1 MLSLHKRPTYALLA
15 LALVGMLLIACAA
28 WLALK
33 QPWMG
38 VQMAVVDDKVRVF
51 QVAETL
57 AQQIPEGVE
66 VKRLVSATGV
76 SQDILVSD
84 LIEEPD
90 FFDTYP
96 EMAEFFSRQTTF
108 DAMLRDKQ
116 VVLVWVDSSGAEKQV
131 TVTPKKRP
139 LSSLPM
145 VFWFQVIVGFIGFLI
160 ASWIFLLRKDDWGAR
175 MFGLSGLLFPVFTIP
190 AAIYSTRELAIQGET
205 FRWLAS
211 LNHFGAFMFG
221 CTLVAIFMTYPRR
234 LVRPIHLL
242 WLPAIFGLWLA
253 ADVFRWAPDQD
264 WGSRIPVTIAMLAAI
279 VCAVLQWRKTRNQP
293 LERAALRWFTLSTL
307 VGSGLF
313 IFTTVGAQLLDLFK
327 MPQQGYAFG
336 YFLIIYLGLALGL
349 RRYQLF
355 DMDEWA
361 YRGFMWVGSAIS
373 VIALDALLI
382 YFGLTEATSL
392 GVSLLI
398 AGWVYFPLRQWMWQR
413 IVKKYYPKFET
424 LLPDISAIAFT
435 ASHSEQKFRWESFL
449 MRVFDPLEM
458 KQGEVD
464 TKAAGV
470 REEGLALQVPACAT
484 LPSYTLRYAG
494 RGIRLF
500 STRDADFAVALS
512 ELLHQVMGGRS
523 SYEQGVAQERLRI
536 GRDLHDNIGARL
548 LKLIHH
554 LRGTPDAEL
563 ARDAMKDLRTS
574 IAAMDSQPVPIIDA
588 LADWR
593 AEANSRCEVAK
604 CQLHWNQ
611 AQDVPEVD
619 LPPRM
624 KGMLESVMR
633 EAITNAL
640 KHASPE
646 TIHVAVEVSS
656 ARLRMEVEND
666 GGIADPLTWQDGY
679 GLRNIRGRMEE
690 LGGNLNIS
698 SVNNKVQLIITV
710 PLQ

>member
-1 MLSLHKRPTYALLA
+1 MLSIYKRPAYALLA
-15 LALVGMLLIACAA
+15 LALGSVVLIACAA
-28 WLALK
+28 WFALK

-38 VQMAVVDDKVRVF
+38 VQMAVIDDKVRVV
-51 QVAETL
+51 QVAEAF

-90 FFDTYP
+90 FFNTYA
-96 EMAEFFSRQTTF
+96 EMAEFFTRQTTF

-116 VVLVWVDSSGAEKQV
+116 VTLVWAEASGAETQV
-131 TVTPKKRP
+131 TVTPTKRP
-139 LSSLPM
+139 FSSLPM
-145 VFWFQVIVGFIGFLI
+145 VFWFQVVVGFIGFLI
-160 ASWIFLLRKDDWGAR
+160 ASWIFLLRKDDWAAR
-175 MFGLSGLLFPVFTIP
+175 MFWLSGVSFPIFTMP
-190 AAIYSTRELAIQGET
+190 AAIYSTRELAMQGET

-211 LNHFGAFMFG
+211 LNHLGAFMFG
-221 CTLVAIFMTYPRR
+221 CALVAIFMTYPRR

-242 WLPAIFGLWLA
+242 WLPAIFGFWLA

-264 WGSRIPVTIAMLAAI
+264 WGSRMPVSIEMLLAI
-279 VCAVLQWRKTRNQP
+279 VFAVVQWRKTRGQP

-313 IFTTVGAQLLDLFK
+313 IFMTVGSQVLGLFD
-327 MPQQGYAFG
+327 MPKQGYAFG
-336 YFLIIYLGLALGL
+336 YFLLIYIGIALGL
-349 RRYQLF
+349 RHYQLF

-361 YRGFMWVGSAIS
+361 YRGFMWVVGALS

-382 YFGLTEATSL
+382 YFGLTEAASL

-398 AGWVYFPLRQWMWQR
+398 AGWLYFPLRQWLWQR
-413 IVKKYYPKFET
+413 IVKKHYPKFES
-424 LLPDISAIAFT
+424 LLPELSAIAFT

-458 KQGEVD
+458 KQGEVEN
-464 TKAAGV
+464 KEVGV

-500 STRDADFAVALS
+500 STRDADFAMALS

-574 IAAMDSQPVPIIDA
+574 IAAMDSQPVPLRDA

-593 AEANSRCEVAK
+593 AEASSRCEVAK
-604 CQLHWNQ
+604 CLLTWDQ
-611 AQDVPEVD
+611 AKQVPEVD

-633 EAITNAL
+633 EVITNAL
-640 KHASPE
+640 KHASPQSIQVSVEASE
-646 TIHVAVEVSS
+646 TKMKVN
-656 ARLRMEVEND
+656 VEND
-666 GGIADPLTWQDGY
+666 GDIADPLTWQDGY

-690 LGGNLNIS
+690 LGGNLNICS
-698 SVNNKVQLIITV
+698 GNDKVQLSLTV

>member
-1 MLSLHKRPTYALLA
+1 MLSFYKRPAYALLA
-15 LALVGMLLIACAA
+15 LALASVVLIACAA
-28 WLALK
+28 WFALK
-33 QPWMG
+33 QPWVG
-38 VQMAVVDDKVRVF
+38 VQMAVVDDKVRV
-51 QVAETL
+51 VHVSEALT
-57 AQQIPEGVE
+57 QQIPEGAE
-66 VKRLVSATGV
+66 VKRLVSATGE
-76 SQDILVSD
+76 SQDILATD

-90 FFDTYP
+90 FFNTYA
-96 EMAEFFSRQTTF
+96 EMADFFARQTTF
-108 DAMLRDKQ
+108 DTMLRNEQ
-116 VVLVWVDSSGAEKQV
+116 VILVWVDASGAEKEA

-145 VFWFQVIVGFIGFLI
+145 VFWFQALVGFIGFLI
-160 ASWIFLLRKDDWGAR
+160 ASWIFLLRKEDWAAR
-175 MFGLSGLLFPVFTIP
+175 MFWLSGLSFPMFTLP
-190 AAIYSTRELAIQGET
+190 AAIYSTRELAMHGET
-205 FRWLAS
+205 LRWLAS
-211 LNHFGAFMFG
+211 LNHLGAFMFG
-221 CTLVAIFMTYPRR
+221 CALIAIFMTYPRR

-253 ADVFRWAPDQD
+253 TDVFRWAPDQD
-264 WGSRIPVTIAMLAAI
+264 WGSRMPVSIEMLLAI
-279 VCAVLQWRKTRNQP
+279 VFAVVQWRKTRGQP

-313 IFTTVGAQLLDLFK
+313 IFITVGAQVLGLFD
-327 MPQQGYAFG
+327 MPKQGYAFG
-336 YFLIIYLGLALGL
+336 YFLLIYIGIALGL
-349 RRYQLF
+349 RHYQLF

-361 YRGFMWVGSAIS
+361 YRGFMWVVGALS

-392 GVSLLI
+392 GLSLLL
-398 AGWVYFPLRQWMWQR
+398 AGWLYFPLRQWMWQR
-413 IVKKYYPKFET
+413 IVKKHFPKFES
-424 LLPDISAIAFT
+424 LLPELSAIAFT

-449 MRVFDPLEM
+449 MQVFDPLEM
-458 KQGEVD
+458 KQGGSDIKDARVL
-464 TKAAGV
+464 
-470 REEGLALQVPACAT
+470 EEGLSLQVPASDS

-500 STRDADFAVALS
+500 STRDANFAMALS
-512 ELLHQVMGGRS
+512 QLLHQVMGGRT

-554 LRGTPDAEL
+554 LRGTPDADI

-574 IAAMDSQPVPIIDA
+574 IAAMDSHPVPLCDA

-593 AEANSRCEVAK
+593 AEASSRCEVAK
-604 CQLHWNQ
+604 CLLHWNQ
-611 AQDVPEVD
+611 AEDVPEVD

-633 EAITNAL
+633 ELITNAL
-640 KHASPE
+640 KHASPNA
-646 TIHVAVEVSS
+646 IQVEVEASTT
-656 ARLRMEVEND
+656 RLKIEVEND
-666 GGIADPLTWQDGY
+666 GDIADPLTWQDGY

-698 SVNNKVQLIITV
+698 SSDGKVRLTLAI
-710 PLQ
+710 PLP

>member
-1 MLSLHKRPTYALLA
+1 MLSLYKRPAYALLA
-15 LALVGMLLIACAA
+15 LALGSVVLIACAA
-28 WLALK
+28 WFALK

-38 VQMAVVDDKVRVF
+38 VQLAVIDDKVRVV
-51 QVAETL
+51 QVAEAL

-66 VKRLVSATGV
+66 VKRLVSATGL

-90 FFDTYP
+90 FFNTYP
-96 EMAEFFSRQTTF
+96 EMAEFFTRQTTF

-116 VVLVWVDSSGAEKQV
+116 VTLVWVEPSGAEK
-131 TVTPKKRP
+131 TVTITPIKRP

-145 VFWFQVIVGFIGFLI
+145 VFWFQVVVGFIGFLI
-160 ASWIFLLRKDDWGAR
+160 ASWIFLLRKDDWAAR
-175 MFGLSGLLFPVFTIP
+175 MFWLSGVSFPIFTMP
-190 AAIYSTRELAIQGET
+190 AAIYSTRELAMQGET

-211 LNHFGAFMFG
+211 LNHLGAFMFG
-221 CTLVAIFMTYPRR
+221 CALVAIFMTYPRR

-242 WLPAIFGLWLA
+242 WLPAIFGFWLA
-253 ADVFRWAPDQD
+253 ADVFRWAPNQD
-264 WGSRIPVTIAMLAAI
+264 WGSRMPVSIEMLLAI
-279 VCAVLQWRKTRNQP
+279 VFAVVQWRKTRGQP

-313 IFTTVGAQLLDLFK
+313 IFMTVGSQVLGLFD
-327 MPQQGYAFG
+327 MPKQGYAFG
-336 YFLIIYLGLALGL
+336 YFLLIYIGIALGL
-349 RRYQLF
+349 RHYQLF

-361 YRGFMWVGSAIS
+361 YRGFMWVVGALS

-382 YFGLTEATSL
+382 YFGLTEAASL

-398 AGWVYFPLRQWMWQR
+398 AGWLYFPIRQWLWQR
-413 IVKKYYPKFET
+413 IVKKHYPKFES
-424 LLPDISAIAFT
+424 LLPELSAIAFT

-449 MRVFDPLEM
+449 MHVFDPLEM
-458 KQGEVD
+458 KQGELEN
-464 TKAAGV
+464 KEAGV

-500 STRDADFAVALS
+500 SSRDANFAMALS

-574 IAAMDSQPVPIIDA
+574 IAAMDSQPVPLRDA

-604 CQLHWNQ
+604 CQLTWDQ
-611 AQDVPEVD
+611 AQQVPEVD

-633 EAITNAL
+633 EVITNAL
-640 KHASPE
+640 KHASPKSIQVAIEASE
-646 TIHVAVEVSS
+646 TKMKV
-656 ARLRMEVEND
+656 EVEND
-666 GGIADPLTWQDGY
+666 GDIADPLTWQDGY

-698 SVNNKVQLIITV
+698 SRNDKVQLTLAV

>member
-1 MLSLHKRPTYALLA
+1 MLSLHKRPTFALLA
-15 LALVGMLLIACAA
+15 LALGSMVIIACTA
-28 WLALK
+28 WFALK

-38 VQMAVVDDKVRVF
+38 VQMAVVENKVRVVH
-51 QVAETL
+51 VAASL

-66 VKRLVSATGV
+66 VKRLVSTTGV

-90 FFDTYP
+90 FLDTYP
-96 EMAEFFSRQTTF
+96 EMAEFFTRQTTF
-108 DAMLRDKQ
+108 DAMLRDTQ
-116 VVLVWVDSSGAEKQV
+116 VALVWVDSSGAEKQV
-131 TVTPKKRP
+131 SVTLQKRP
-139 LSSLPM
+139 LASLPM
-145 VFWFQVIVGFIGFLI
+145 VFWFQVAVGFMGFLI

-175 MFGLSGLLFPVFTIP
+175 MFGLSGVLFPVFTTP
-190 AAIYSTRELAIQGET
+190 AAIYSTRELALQGET

-234 LVRPIHLL
+234 LGRPIHLL
-242 WLPAIFGLWLA
+242 WLPVIFGTWLA
-253 ADVFRWAPDQD
+253 ADVFRWASDQD
-264 WGSRIPVTIAMLAAI
+264 WGSRIPVTLAMLAAI
-279 VCAVLQWRKTRNQP
+279 ICAVVQWRKTRNQP

-307 VGSGLF
+307 IGSGLF
-313 IFTTVGAQLLDLFK
+313 IFTTVGAQLLDLFE

-361 YRGFMWVGSAIS
+361 YRGFMWVAGAIS

-398 AGWVYFPLRQWMWQR
+398 AGWLYFPLRQWMWQH
-413 IVKKYYPKFET
+413 IVKKHYPKFET
-424 LLPDISAIAFT
+424 LLPELSAIAFT

-458 KQGEVD
+458 KQGDVD
-464 TKAAGV
+464 NNESGV
-470 REEGLALQVPACAT
+470 REEGLVLQVPACAS
-484 LPSYTLRYAG
+484 LPSYNLRYAG

-512 ELLHQVMGGRS
+512 QLLHQMMGGRS

-554 LRGTPDAEL
+554 LRGTPDAEI

-593 AEANSRCEVAK
+593 AETNSRCEVAK

-633 EAITNAL
+633 EVITNAL
-640 KHASPE
+640 KHASPKS
-646 TIHVAVEVSS
+646 IQVAFQ
-656 ARLRMEVEND
+656 ANLTQMKMEVEND
-666 GGIADPLTWQDGY
+666 GDIADPLTWQDGY

-698 SVNNKVQLIITV
+698 STDGKVRLTLAI
-710 PLQ
+710 PLP

>member
-1 MLSLHKRPTYALLA
+1 MLSLYKRPTYALLA
-15 LALVGMLLIACAA
+15 LALASVALIACTV
-28 WLALK
+28 WFALK
-33 QPWMG
+33 QPWVG
-38 VQMAVVDDKVRVF
+38 VQMAVVDDKVRV
-51 QVAETL
+51 VHVVEAL
-57 AQQIPEGVE
+57 VQQIPEGVE

-76 SQDILVSD
+76 AQDVLVSD

-90 FFDTYP
+90 FFNTYP
-96 EMAEFFSRQTTF
+96 EMAEFFSRQSTF
-108 DAMLRDKQ
+108 EAMLRDKS
-116 VVLVWVDSSGAEKQV
+116 VTLVWVDASGVEKQV
-131 TVTPKKRP
+131 TVTPTKRP
-139 LSSLPM
+139 FSSLPM

-160 ASWIFLLRKDDWGAR
+160 ASWIFLLRKDDWAAR
-175 MFGLSGLLFPVFTIP
+175 MFWLSGLAFPLFTVP
-190 AAIYSTRELAIQGET
+190 AAIYSTRELAMQGET
-205 FRWLAS
+205 IRWLAS
-211 LNHFGAFMFG
+211 LNHLGAFMFG
-221 CTLVAIFMTYPRR
+221 CTLVAIFMTYPRK

-253 ADVFRWAPDQD
+253 ADVLRWAPDQD
-264 WGSRIPVTIAMLAAI
+264 WGSRMPVSVEMLLAI
-279 VCAVLQWRKTRNQP
+279 VFAVVQWRKTRGQP

-313 IFTTVGAQLLDLFK
+313 IFITVGSQVLGLFD
-327 MPQQGYAFG
+327 MPKQGYAFG
-336 YFLIIYLGLALGL
+336 YFLLIYIGIALGL
-349 RRYQLF
+349 RHYQLF

-361 YRGFMWVGSAIS
+361 YRGFMWVVGALS

-398 AGWVYFPLRQWMWQR
+398 AGWLYFPLRQWMWQR
-413 IVKKYYPKFET
+413 IVKKHYPKFES
-424 LLPDISAIAFT
+424 LLPELSAIAFT

-458 KQGEVD
+458 KQGEAD
-464 TKAAGV
+464 IKEAGV
-470 REEGLALQVPACAT
+470 LEEGLALQVPASAT

-500 STRDADFAVALS
+500 STRDADFAMALS
-512 ELLHQVMGGRS
+512 QLLHQVMGGRS

-554 LRGTPDAEL
+554 LRGTPDAEI

-574 IAAMDSQPVPIIDA
+574 IAAMDSQPIPLRDA

-593 AEANSRCEVAK
+593 AEANARCEVAK

-611 AQDVPEVD
+611 SEDIPEVD

-633 EAITNAL
+633 EVITNAL
-640 KHASPE
+640 KHASPR
-646 TIHVAVEVSS
+646 TIQVGVEASVSQ
-656 ARLRMEVEND
+656 MKVEVEND
-666 GGIADPLTWQDGY
+666 GSIADPLTWQDGY

-690 LGGNLNIS
+690 MGGNLNIS
-698 SVNNKVQLIITV
+698 SSDGKVRLTLAT
-710 PLQ
+710 PFP